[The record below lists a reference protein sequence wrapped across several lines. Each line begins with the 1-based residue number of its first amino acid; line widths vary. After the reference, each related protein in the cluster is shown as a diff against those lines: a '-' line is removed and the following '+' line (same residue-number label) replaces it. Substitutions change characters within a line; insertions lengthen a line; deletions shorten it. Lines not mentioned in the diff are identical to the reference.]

1 MNYQEGQRLAEL
13 TRQLRQKND
22 QLAEEER
29 IKELLRLHEAAAVP
43 LTPKQPTFLPT
54 PSSIDPYI

>member
-1 MNYQEGQRLAEL
+1 MNYQEGARLAEL

-29 IKELLRLHEAAAVP
+29 LKELMRMHDQIEVK
-43 LTPKQPTFLPT
+43 PKPQPGYLPQPVSFD
-54 PSSIDPYI
+54 PSI